1 MTIKD
6 EQKNSYKLKQTT
18 AWNELHLPSAHI
30 CWSASPTSLRS
41 SINFEEKEKPIALA
55 PGHHRTPH
63 ALRPQNVECF
73 IQFSRQSLTS
83 KVSWKIWQ
91 LDVGFFRQ
99 LEVGFSWRTFRRH
112 PRLELGTMPKLLFG
126 SMVKWKSGMQN
137 TNDFSWWLC
146 RQIIQIHLEGSNPLG
161 LSITILAAEDPI
173 ADDP

>member
-6 EQKNSYKLKQTT
+6 EQKNSYKLKQTA

-30 CWSASPTSLRS
+30 CWSASPTSLKS

-83 KVSWKIWQ
+83 KVSRKILQ
-91 LDVGFFRQ
+91 LDVVFFRQ

-112 PRLELGTMPKLLFG
+112 PDLNWALCQSYYLAPWSSGNLECKTQMISHGG
-126 SMVKWKSGMQN
+126 SVGK
-137 TNDFSWWLC
+137 
-146 RQIIQIHLEGSNPLG
+146 
-161 LSITILAAEDPI
+161 
-173 ADDP
+173 